1 MLKTKCFSCGK
12 DIIKKDENKV
22 NFYGVLRED
31 VPEQNLK
38 KGDRIYFCRQC
49 LKKVVIKEKFEA

>member
-22 NFYGVLRED
+22 
-31 VPEQNLK
+31 
-38 KGDRIYFCRQC
+38 
-49 LKKVVIKEKFEA
+49 VIKEKFEA